1 MEASDLPVFRSD
13 LPPGIEPSL
22 DYNNPSSTDHLLR
35 EPHPI
40 FAGHLNQ
47 LAWSLVTLASYIKY
61 SGFTFTDTSTS
72 TSFSYVTTTETRYT
86 GTATY
91 ALSGTCI
98 PKIATL
104 CWFRHIDCQFFY
116 TKYMI
121 HFCYYKCY
129 ILKKYI
135 GISFQ
140 CICLILSGFACGI
153 VLRCILLRL
162 NAGFIF
168 IFVCWRVITGA
179 AYYNVKS
186 IYMKLAT
193 ANKPIAII
201 GYVNN
206 APYGYTPYRWILKV
220 TSEHDAK
227 IFPWE

>member
-104 CWFRHIDCQFFY
+104 CWFRHIRWQFF
-116 TKYMI
+116 TQNLWWTI

-129 ILKKYI
+129 IPKKIHWHFFPMHKSYFMRVCVWHNFTLYTFTLKWD
-135 GISFQ
+135 
-140 CICLILSGFACGI
+140 L
-153 VLRCILLRL
+153 
-162 NAGFIF
+162 FIF
-168 IFVCWRVITGA
+168 
-179 AYYNVKS
+179 
-186 IYMKLAT
+186 
-193 ANKPIAII
+193 
-201 GYVNN
+201 
-206 APYGYTPYRWILKV
+206 
-220 TSEHDAK
+220 
-227 IFPWE
+227 